1 MSILTDSSTGL
12 ERLGREVVMILH
24 SDLNDELEAM
34 EAEWGPYD
42 EEYASVVHK
51 LYNPTS
57 LERIEDGRFYLGH
70 VPSLID
76 APIEAFPNI
85 AVMGYQA
92 QNSGADT
99 IDLYYGVSVS
109 IFIEIMCKSGPYPDI
124 NVAVSDAG
132 EETVNRRTTR
142 TTDAVVSVISRHPTL
157 NGLVHPIQTAP
168 NVTIFDVFK
177 RHQNRD
183 RGPLFFWQGSRIEYR
198 VTRIMKGF

>member
-24 SDLNDELEAM
+24 SDLNDELEAT

-42 EEYASVVHK
+42 EEYAATVHK
-51 LYNPTS
+51 LYNPTT
-57 LERIEDGRFYLGH
+57 LERIQDGRFYLGH

-76 APIEAFPNI
+76 APMDAFPNVS
-85 AVMGYQA
+85 VMGYQA
-92 QNSGADT
+92 QNSSTDS
-99 IDLYYGVSVS
+99 IDLYYGVAVS

-124 NVAVSDAG
+124 NVATSDAG

-157 NGLVHPIQTAP
+157 NGLVQPIQTTP
-168 NVTIFDVFK
+168 SVTIFDVFK

-183 RGPLFFWQGSRIEYR
+183 RGPLFYWQGSRIEYR
-198 VTRIMKGF
+198 VTRLMKGF

>member
-24 SDLNDELEAM
+24 SDLNDELDAT

-42 EEYASVVHK
+42 EEYAATVHK
-51 LYNPTS
+51 LYNPTT
-57 LERIEDGRFYLGH
+57 LERIQDGRFYLGH

-76 APIEAFPNI
+76 APMDAFPNVS
-85 AVMGYQA
+85 VMGYQA
-92 QNSGADT
+92 QNSSTDS
-99 IDLYYGVSVS
+99 IDLYYGVAVS

-124 NVAVSDAG
+124 NVAISDAG

-157 NGLVHPIQTAP
+157 NGLVQPIQTTP
-168 NVTIFDVFK
+168 SVTIFDVFK

-183 RGPLFFWQGSRIEYR
+183 RGPLFYWQGSRIEYR
-198 VTRIMKGF
+198 VTRLMKGF

>member
-24 SDLNDELEAM
+24 SDLNEELEAV

-42 EEYASVVHK
+42 EEYAAVVHK
-51 LYNPTS
+51 LYNPTT
-57 LERIEDGRFYLGH
+57 LEKIQDGRFYLGH

-92 QNSGADT
+92 QNSAPDS
-99 IDLYYGVSVS
+99 IDLYYGVAVS

-124 NVAVSDAG
+124 NVAISDAG

-142 TTDAVVSVISRHPTL
+142 TTDAVVSVLSRNPTL
-157 NGLVHPIQTAP
+157 NGLVQPIQTTP
-168 NVTIFDVFK
+168 SVTIFDVFK

-198 VTRIMKGF
+198 VTRLMKGF